1 MAASRLSG
9 YAFAVP
15 NDSPKRGR
23 GGSAVPPLLRPS
35 TDRDQQEVAAITSVE
50 ARVRAGLLSGEQADD
65 ELLEIALARF
75 SFLPPDAIE
84 EMRAFGR
91 EFNEEP
97 EMVATRLRAPTP
109 TSEGRGGED
118 GSA

>member
-1 MAASRLSG
+1 M
-9 YAFAVP
+9 P
-15 NDSPKRGR
+15 NDSPKPGR
-23 GGSAVPPLLRPS
+23 GGSAVPPLLRPPC
-35 TDRDQQEVAAITSVE
+35 DHERQEAAAIASVE

-65 ELLEIALARF
+65 ELLAIALARF
-75 SFLPPDAIE
+75 DFLPPEAIA

-91 EFNEEP
+91 ELNEEP

-109 TSEGRGGED
+109 TSEGGVAEG

>member
-1 MAASRLSG
+1 
-9 YAFAVP
+9 VP

-23 GGSAVPPLLRPS
+23 GGSAVPPLLRPPS
-35 TDRDQQEVAAITSVE
+35 DHDQQEAAAIAAVE

-97 EMVATRLRAPTP
+97 EMVATRLRAPTS
-109 TSEGRGGED
+109 TDEGGPGEGG
-118 GSA
+118 S

>member
-1 MAASRLSG
+1 M
-9 YAFAVP
+9 
-15 NDSPKRGR
+15 
-23 GGSAVPPLLRPS
+23 
-35 TDRDQQEVAAITSVE
+35 E

-91 EFNEEP
+91 ELNEEP
-97 EMVATRLRAPTP
+97 EMVATRLRAPSP
-109 TSEGRGGED
+109 TSEGGVGEG